1 VYGGQEPQL
10 DLTFTVSTAL
20 HHPSSPSSFP
30 PLTNIM
36 AGQVSILNAATAGSR
51 SSLLKRDRGISAGA
65 RKSKPSSGSSRR
77 LRSRNSVIDDWL
89 ADEDGSDT
97 YADLEDFLVE

>member
-1 VYGGQEPQL
+1 
-10 DLTFTVSTAL
+10 
-20 HHPSSPSSFP
+20 
-30 PLTNIM
+30 M
-36 AGQVSILNAATAGSR
+36 
-51 SSLLKRDRGISAGA
+51 KRG
-65 RKSKPSSGSSRR
+65 SSGRSTKSSASSRR